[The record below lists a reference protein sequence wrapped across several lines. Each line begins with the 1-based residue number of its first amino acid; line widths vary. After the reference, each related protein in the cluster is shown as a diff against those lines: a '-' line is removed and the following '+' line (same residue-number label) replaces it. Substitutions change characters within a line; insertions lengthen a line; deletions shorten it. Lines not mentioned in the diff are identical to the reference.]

1 MRAGDRE
8 EDASLPS
15 KADPTT
21 DPPREDEHTASGAN
35 ASTTTT
41 TTTTTTGVAGG
52 KRSAPG
58 PSKMGAPRT
67 APRYL
72 LRIQYDGTN
81 FHGFQRQANART
93 VQGVV
98 EDALGAFAGGG
109 GKGKGAHEPIR
120 TCGSSRTDAGVHA
133 LDNTVHVDLSRVSN
147 RKPSG
152 DARALPPHK
161 PHTIVAA
168 VNHFLKKT
176 APDARLTGCVRV
188 DPQKFHA
195 RFSATGRTYH
205 YRMHVS
211 PTPPSLFERGRVWH
225 VSSGNGTGVMVGGGG
240 GGGEGSGVKGGDG
253 DWGLDLEAM
262 RAAAAHLVGERDF
275 STFRASGCQA
285 SSPVR
290 TLWDIRVDAAPSWP
304 PFPAAAIESARPD
317 DFSRTRVID
326 EDEDEDGI
334 GHERRKKRTKTGGV
348 DGGTT
353 GARRCGPLTRG
364 GVVIT
369 VSGPSFLYHQVRLM
383 VSTLRA
389 VGAGTVDPDDVPAL
403 LARKTPAAVPAM
415 APAHGLYLGRVHYDG
430 TREWS
435 PRTEGEA
442 PAEGGDE

>member
-8 EDASLPS
+8 EDASPPS

-21 DPPREDEHTASGAN
+21 DPPRPDEHNASGAN
-35 ASTTTT
+35 ASTTTA
-41 TTTTTTGVAGG
+41 TTTTGVAGG
-52 KRSAPG
+52 GDKRTAPG
-58 PSKMGAPRT
+58 PSIMGATART

-147 RKPSG
+147 RKPSV
-152 DARALPPHK
+152 DAALPPHK

-211 PTPPSLFERGRVWH
+211 PEPPNLFERGRVWH
-225 VSSGNGTGVMVGGGG
+225 VSSGNGTRVMVGGGG
-240 GGGEGSGVKGGDG
+240 GERGSGVKGDG

-290 TLWDIRVDAAPSWP
+290 TLWDIRVDASASWP

-317 DFSRTRVID
+317 DFSKTQVID

-334 GHERRKKRTKTGGV
+334 GQERRKKRTKTGGV
-348 DGGTT
+348 DGGTQ
-353 GARRCGPLTRG
+353 ARRRGPLTLG

-389 VGAGTVDPDDVPAL
+389 VGAGAIDPDDVPAL

-435 PRTEGEA
+435 PRTEVGT

>member
-8 EDASLPS
+8 EDASPPS

-35 ASTTTT
+35 ASTTA
-41 TTTTTTGVAGG
+41 TTTTGVAGG

-152 DARALPPHK
+152 DAALPPHK

-211 PTPPSLFERGRVWH
+211 PEPPSLFERGRVWH

-240 GGGEGSGVKGGDG
+240 GVGG
-253 DWGLDLEAM
+253 
-262 RAAAAHLVGERDF
+262 R
-275 STFRASGCQA
+275 T
-285 SSPVR
+285 SSR
-290 TLWDIRVDAAPSWP
+290 
-304 PFPAAAIESARPD
+304 
-317 DFSRTRVID
+317 
-326 EDEDEDGI
+326 
-334 GHERRKKRTKTGGV
+334 
-348 DGGTT
+348 
-353 GARRCGPLTRG
+353 
-364 GVVIT
+364 
-369 VSGPSFLYHQVRLM
+369 
-383 VSTLRA
+383 
-389 VGAGTVDPDDVPAL
+389 
-403 LARKTPAAVPAM
+403 
-415 APAHGLYLGRVHYDG
+415 
-430 TREWS
+430 
-435 PRTEGEA
+435 
-442 PAEGGDE
+442 